1 MEAVVAT
8 DKAKSST
15 MPLARRLVAPEVAW
29 PGPKGGRRPG
39 RKQGHRSEIGAATKL
54 NDVTSPNMY
63 SGAFLESEE
72 ILELG
77 VANADIH

>member
-39 RKQGHRSEIGAATKL
+39 HK
-54 NDVTSPNMY
+54 
-63 SGAFLESEE
+63 
-72 ILELG
+72 
-77 VANADIH
+77 